1 MKALIAPHAGLEFSG
16 AVQAGAY
23 ANVDPTRTR
32 TVFILGPSHHTG
44 SQSCSLT
51 RAEEC
56 ETPLGDLMVDTEIVV
71 KLRATKKFTEFS
83 RSNDELEHSIE
94 MHLPMLKH
102 VLG

>member
-1 MKALIAPHAGLEFSG
+1 
-16 AVQAGAY
+16 
-23 ANVDPTRTR
+23 
-32 TVFILGPSHHTG
+32 
-44 SQSCSLT
+44 
-51 RAEEC
+51 
-56 ETPLGDLMVDTEIVV
+56 MVDTEIVV